1 MYHTSVIA
9 RAGDHVLGDSGKTL
23 HHQIPL
29 KYVTDQSI
37 GRSKRK
43 VSYGYV
49 CFRINLPDQKKKKID
64 LNFFF
69 FSPKVDATIQ
79 IHITHTTMQHIQLY
93 KSLFY
98 SPTVNM
104 ETLVEEQKNTL
115 KLIEKQ
121 KTGLGILNR
130 KKKCLQSI
138 KQQDLYK

>member
-1 MYHTSVIA
+1 MLQISPLAEAKEKSLMVMSVFELIF
-9 RAGDHVLGDSGKTL
+9 
-23 HHQIPL
+23 QI
-29 KYVTDQSI
+29 
-37 GRSKRK
+37 R
-43 VSYGYV
+43 
-49 CFRINLPDQKKKKID
+49 KKKKIN

-79 IHITHTTMQHIQLY
+79 IHITHATMQHIQLY

-121 KTGLGILNR
+121 K
-130 KKKCLQSI
+130 QV
-138 KQQDLYK
+138 